1 MNRAAFMLVHLPGFG
16 LRVADVVAFFYCSRT
31 TVVGGRFMG
40 PGSLGGCST
49 SANGGDELSPTSSR
63 VDRNSLPKKRIQGR
77 QNEQREQGRAYQA
90 PNYHGRERLLN
101 FCAGARRDRHGHGS
115 K

>member
-1 MNRAAFMLVHLPGFG
+1 
-16 LRVADVVAFFYCSRT
+16 
-31 TVVGGRFMG
+31 MG

-101 FCAGARRDRHGHGS
+101 FGAGAGRDRLRARIQVMLQAPSSLPDVGG
-115 K
+115 